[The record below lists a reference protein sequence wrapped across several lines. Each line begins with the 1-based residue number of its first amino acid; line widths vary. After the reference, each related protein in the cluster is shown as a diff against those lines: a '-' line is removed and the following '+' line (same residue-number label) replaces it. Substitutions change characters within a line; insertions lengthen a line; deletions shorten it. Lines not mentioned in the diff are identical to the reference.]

1 MLNCATS
8 PLCGSA
14 YFLKKRVKHFQDRPL
29 YVLGY
34 RVAGLFSL
42 DVSGLFCHD
51 GLIKDGVQRDQR
63 VVEVLER
70 IQKTVR
76 FPGQTLFINAD
87 GENYRFRRKFRRV
100 RKSKVLQ
107 RASTLAVA
115 ILKTLFKKTFG
126 LLAVLNNHHLN

>member
-1 MLNCATS
+1 MLRDKFEPHGLPKEILADLVAQLRDIS
-8 PLCGSA
+8 ALRSA
-14 YFLKKRVKHFQDRPL
+14 YFLKKRVKHFQDRLL

-42 DVSGLFCHD
+42 
-51 GLIKDGVQRDQR
+51 QRNQR

-76 FPGQTLFINAD
+76 FPGQTLFI
-87 GENYRFRRKFRRV
+87 RRV

-107 RASTLAVA
+107 RASTLPVA

-126 LLAVLNNHHLN
+126 SLAVLNNHHLN